1 MAKADLPR
9 EVRSQPLGYDQLVS
23 VLDLIEAEPVVVRV
37 NGRAADPAA
46 ISGVASIVGE
56 LTHQVPARYP
66 GHEFAVGTPYP
77 DLYPEHVVG
86 GVLFVNEPEFE
97 SATLTTFDGN
107 DYFSISIRTCAV
119 EILVEGQD
127 SSYP

>member
-9 EVRSQPLGYDQLVS
+9 EVSGQPLGYDQLVS
-23 VLDLIEAEPVVVRV
+23 VFDLIEGEPVIVRV
-37 NGRAADPAA
+37 NERTADPAA
-46 ISGVASIVGE
+46 TSGVASIVGE
-56 LTHQVPARYP
+56 LTRVPARFP
-66 GHEFAVGTPYP
+66 GHEFAIGTPYP

-119 EILVEGQD
+119 EILIEGQD

>member
-9 EVRSQPLGYDQLVS
+9 EVCSQPLGYDQLVS
-23 VLDLIEAEPVVVRV
+23 VLDLIEGEPVVVRV
-37 NGRAADPAA
+37 NGLTADPVAT
-46 ISGVASIVGE
+46 SGAASIVGE
-56 LTHQVPARYP
+56 LTHVPARYP
-66 GHEFAVGTPYP
+66 GHEFAIGTPYP
-77 DLYPEHVVG
+77 DLSPEHVVG
-86 GVLFVNEPEFE
+86 GVLFVSEPEFE

-119 EILVEGQD
+119 KFLIEGQD